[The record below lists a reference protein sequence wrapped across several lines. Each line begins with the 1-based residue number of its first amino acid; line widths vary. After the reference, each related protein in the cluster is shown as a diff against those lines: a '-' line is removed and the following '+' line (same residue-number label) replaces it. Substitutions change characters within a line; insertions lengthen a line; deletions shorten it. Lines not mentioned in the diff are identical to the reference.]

1 MLKFYH
7 TPHCPRCREIQEALT
22 EMSLAHEVILVKDS
36 DEIEAD
42 ILKHKKLPLLIDDD
56 EISQGSEAI
65 LQHLEELKGFKELW
79 DKFQSDACYC
89 GDEGEIE

>member
-7 TPHCPRCREIQEALT
+7 NPHCPKCGEIQDVLEA
-22 EMSLAHEVILVKDS
+22 MNFAHQGIAVKNS
-36 DEIEAD
+36 NEIGDDDFAD
-42 ILKHKKLPLLIDDD
+42 KKLPMLIDDNKIF
-56 EISQGSEAI
+56 EGSEAI

>member
-7 TPHCPRCREIQEALT
+7 TPDCPGCREIQDALE
-22 EMSLAHEVILVKDS
+22 EMSYAHEVILVKS
-36 DEIEAD
+36 RDETEED
-42 ILKHKKLPLLIDDD
+42 VLKHKKLPLLIDDD
-56 EISQGSEAI
+56 KVCEGTEAI
-65 LQHLEELKGFKELW
+65 VQHLEELKGFKALW